1 VAELHVTLLSCPSC
15 GSPLDGLRRDAVF
28 TCSSCRLAL
37 HIREGQVSRHPL
49 RFAPAVSGNVGD
61 IVRLPLWRMELDV
74 ASPVDEWSGR
84 RIAWVSGFYQTRVLF
99 FGDPGMDLT
108 ERGVEFLEVEEIP
121 AGARLLG
128 VACGPDEAVETAR
141 LLITQA
147 IDRRRDVTGME
158 ISIAAVGIELWA
170 VPFVHD
176 AEGGKLEEPNIEK
189 AYSTL
194 LVEDLVEILA
204 GGDGAGQ
211 IR

>member
-1 VAELHVTLLSCPSC
+1 MVT
-15 GSPLDGLRRDAVF
+15 
-28 TCSSCRLAL
+28 
-37 HIREGQVSRHPL
+37 RHPL
-49 RFAPAVSGNVGD
+49 RFAPVVTD
-61 IVRLPLWRMELDV
+61 TEREVVYLPMWRMELDV
-74 ASPVDEWSGR
+74 ASPVGEWSGR

-204 GGDGAGQ
+204 GGDGAGK